1 MVLFN
6 TLGPRYR
13 ASDTDPGDPLR
24 IEARFDPVR
33 PPNPPPPQRTK
44 PRPRFLPLPL
54 ARRLQQSPHLQKI
67 LANTGWLFA
76 NKILR
81 LVLGVTVGA
90 WVARYL
96 GPAQYGELTYVLALV
111 MLLEAVGKL
120 GLDQLLVRDIA
131 GNRPTAPGILGTAF
145 RLRLATGIFLWLG
158 TAAAIAI
165 AQPGDTTSLLLAILL
180 AASIPLE
187 STDVI
192 DIWFQS
198 ETQSRRTVL
207 AKSIAHITAN
217 LVKIV
222 LILMNA
228 SLVILAAAW
237 PAESLMGAL
246 ALAFAYAR
254 YRAPGPWQW
263 SSTRARHLLRES
275 WPWLVSGISVAV
287 YMRIDQVMLRAIAG
301 EQAVGLYSAA
311 IMPSE
316 AWYFIPSAVLVSA
329 APTITRKK
337 SESESDYLDALKVLF
352 STMWAIAIPLAVTIT
367 LSAGWIIDLLYGAA
381 YAQSAIVLS
390 IHVFAVIPVFL
401 GVASTAWLI
410 NERRSHLVL
419 TQTLLGAAA
428 NVSLNLFLIPRY
440 GPAGAA
446 AATVASQ
453 FLAAIVLNLFL
464 APRLF
469 ALQFA
474 SLAHIPKL
482 IFGASRI

>member
-1 MVLFN
+1 M
-6 TLGPRYR
+6 
-13 ASDTDPGDPLR
+13 
-24 IEARFDPVR
+24 R

-44 PRPRFLPLPL
+44 SRPRFLPRPL
-54 ARRLQQSPHLQKI
+54 ARRLQQSLHLQKI

-96 GPAQYGELTYVLALV
+96 GPGRYGELAYVLALV
-111 MLLEAVGKL
+111 ALMEAAAKL
-120 GLDQLLVRDIA
+120 GLDQLLVRDITK
-131 GNRPTAPGILGTAF
+131 NRSAAPQILGTAF
-145 RLRLATGIFLWLG
+145 RLRLVTGVFLWLG
-158 TAAAIAI
+158 TVATIAI
-165 AQPGDTTSLLLAILL
+165 SQRGDTTSLLLAILL
-180 AASIPLE
+180 AATIPLE
-187 STDVI
+187 STDII

-198 ETQSRRTVL
+198 QTQSKRTVL
-207 AKSIAHITAN
+207 AKSVAHITAS
-217 LVKIV
+217 LAKIA

-228 SLVILAAAW
+228 SLVLLAVAW
-237 PAESLMGAL
+237 PIEALLGAL
-246 ALAFAYAR
+246 ALAVAYAK
-254 YRAPGPWQW
+254 YRAPKRWQW
-263 SSTRARHLLRES
+263 SSTHARSLLHES
-275 WPWLVSGISVAV
+275 WPWLVSGISVAI

-381 YAQSAIVLS
+381 YAQSATVLS

-410 NERRSHLVL
+410 NERRGHLVL
-419 TQTLLGAAA
+419 MQTLLGAAT

-446 AATVASQ
+446 TATVVSQ

-482 IFGASRI
+482 IFGANRI